1 MNCAQVCFASKKEK
15 RSRLG
20 PPGPPPLPPP
30 RGGTVLTGEAKVPAR
45 SERVHARAAL
55 RVLQVL
61 DAEHDLVFSM
71 IFVIQGGPGVR
82 LATLGRHFNLAA
94 KFGGKLCQ
102 PKFPLPRSHWP
113 HPRPGVRAFHLGR
126 AGVVCGGL
134 WGGGVAVVNSTDTP

>member
-94 KFGGKLCQ
+94 KFGRKLCQ
-102 PKFPLPRSHWP
+102 PKFLSLAPTGLSPVL
-113 HPRPGVRAFHLGR
+113 VRAFHLGCAGFVCAWGR
-126 AGVVCGGL
+126 AVGVRAVGL
-134 WGGGVAVVNSTDTP
+134 S